1 MIAKLRVCIQCI
13 DLRTGREGCFLDQ
26 GDKQSVSPVFP
37 HLPSLYLWMREEGL
51 ELVPGEIN
59 TVQPIAGFDPT
70 LLIERLVDRHQLK
83 LDAFVAALAR
93 SNTQEDLDAIAEAR
107 RDYALSSDDTLEI
120 DDQTIT
126 SVGVDG
132 RWVMAW
138 VWVPN
143 PT

>member
-26 GDKQSVSPVFP
+26 GDKQSMSPVFP

-59 TVQPIAGFDPT
+59 AVRSIAGFDPQ
-70 LLIERLVDRHQLK
+70 LLIERLVEHHQLK
-83 LDAFVAALAR
+83 LAPFIAALAR
-93 SNTQEDLDAIAEAR
+93 RNTQEDLVAIAAAR
-107 RDYALSSDDTLEI
+107 RDYALPSDDTIEI

-126 SVGVDG
+126 SVGDDG